1 MASLGHYFAN
11 TFFEMEL
18 LSSRRAAYV
27 LRKLIGTSEVEEF
40 WAIAL
45 NPMCKI
51 IKSAMLFRGTVDT
64 CFIHPRDVFRFAI
77 SANASS
83 MIVGHNHPS
92 GICEPSRADEEL
104 TKNLRQS
111 GVLLQI
117 PLIDHVIVTN
127 RRYFSFAESRWPAD
141 VSVQESQLRREKW
154 LLRSP
159 HRLDYRS
166 G

>member
-1 MASLGHYFAN
+1 MHFK
-11 TFFEMEL
+11 MEL
-18 LSSRRAAYV
+18 LSSRRAAYF
-27 LRKLIGTSEVEEF
+27 LRKSIGTSDVEEF

-64 CFIHPRDVFRFAI
+64 CFIHPRDVYRFAL

-83 MIVGHNHPS
+83 IIVGHNHPS
-92 GICEPSRADEEL
+92 GVCEPSQADEEL
-104 TKNLRQS
+104 TKSLRQS
-111 GVLLQI
+111 GAMLQI
-117 PLIDHVIVTN
+117 PLIDHVIITN

-141 VSVQESQLRREKW
+141 VSVQGSQSPREKW

-159 HRLDYRS
+159 RRRGYQRY
-166 G
+166 